1 MGTPSDSARLS
12 LSWTL
17 PSPLDVPVAPLGD
30 PRLSNF
36 PKGVAAARS
45 SDGQ

>member
-12 LSWTL
+12 LSWT
-17 PSPLDVPVAPLGD
+17 PSSPLDVPVSPFGD
-30 PRLSNF
+30 PRPSNF
-36 PKGVAAARS
+36 PKGVAEARA